1 MNSEY
6 IETSRAIYE
15 NAEPEY
21 RRYYFDEIAGGFVL
35 IHQQHNLN
43 NSEIFLAEVL
53 AKIGK
58 RVRMLSEQAA
68 EGVRTPDA
76 EIDGEICEFKELT
89 EQTQNIRCR
98 VQEGISR
105 SKKQGAS
112 AVVFHIN
119 RENYD
124 VWKINAGIK
133 QALFWDTEKQIQKIF
148 FVVNS
153 EQIQII
159 TREEWNNGRSFQR
172 I

>member
-89 EQTQNIRCR
+89 EQTQNIRDR

-105 SKKQGAS
+105 AKKQGAVTVIFHVNRKNYEFWKVNYGIRKAFYWDETQRIQS
-112 AVVFHIN
+112 IILVF
-119 RENYD
+119 
-124 VWKINAGIK
+124 
-133 QALFWDTEKQIQKIF
+133 
-148 FVVNS
+148 NS
-153 EQIQII
+153 EESQEI
-159 TREEWNNGRSFQR
+159 TREEWENGRRF
-172 I
+172 